1 VITSLSHP
9 RRGHVRRSRFPEFQL
24 RMPDDRPHMDL
35 SRRGDPGRSEVEI
48 RVTAF
53 RDDEEARAVPI

>member
-1 VITSLSHP
+1 
-9 RRGHVRRSRFPEFQL
+9 
-24 RMPDDRPHMDL
+24 MDL